1 LTAEAFAARFVSVLE
16 AVESLFDTYARL
28 YSDGDLQGV
37 VSLCVTPFLSI
48 RRGEVIHMPDRRSLL
63 THFTAAIDAN
73 RRATGAERW
82 TRLELDIRQLGEYS
96 VFATVHWNAVD
107 RNEQIV
113 RDTRTSY
120 QLLATPDGWR
130 FVSYTNHF

>member
-1 LTAEAFAARFVSVLE
+1 VLAE
-16 AVESLFDTYARL
+16 VESLFDTYARL

-37 VSLCVTPFLSI
+37 VSLCLTPFLSI
-48 RRGEVIHMPDRRSLL
+48 RRGEVIHMPDRGSLL

-73 RRATGAERW
+73 RRATGAEQW
-82 TRLELDIRQLGEYS
+82 TRREIDIRQLGEYS

-107 RNEQIV
+107 RNEQLV